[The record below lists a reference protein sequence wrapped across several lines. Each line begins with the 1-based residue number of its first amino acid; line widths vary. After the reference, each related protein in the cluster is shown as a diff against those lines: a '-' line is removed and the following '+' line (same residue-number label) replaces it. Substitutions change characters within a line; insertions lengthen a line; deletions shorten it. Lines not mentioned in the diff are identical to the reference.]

1 VKDLKYFAIADD
13 VRQLTTIML
22 VELRGEL
29 LPPHLVETKSK
40 LLSKLQSEDKM
51 VQILLAR
58 VDSEN
63 TPSLKELL
71 DWFM

>member
-1 VKDLKYFAIADD
+1 MKDLKYFAIADD